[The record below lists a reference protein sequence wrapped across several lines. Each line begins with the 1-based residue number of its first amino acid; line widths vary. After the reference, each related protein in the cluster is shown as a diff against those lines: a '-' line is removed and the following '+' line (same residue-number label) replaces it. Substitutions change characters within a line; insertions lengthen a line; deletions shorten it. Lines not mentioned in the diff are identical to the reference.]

1 MNTIWPIIGAVF
13 LLLLSLLGIQTKR
26 VTKANDKVK
35 EKDIELKTERIKVKV
50 GQNAS
55 EIKDELISKKKENS
69 KEKQEVL
76 DKVDKLEGG
85 ELSEEVKVAAAAQS
99 ARAAARASKL
109 SERSNGK

>member
-1 MNTIWPIIGAVF
+1 MINYIIGVIGVAV
-13 LLLLSLLGIQTKR
+13 LGYIAWLKSR
-26 VTKANDKVK
+26 VTKVTK
-35 EKDIELKTERIKVKV
+35 EKDKAIVERDSNIIKVKV
-50 GQNAS
+50 EQGAS

-69 KEKQEVL
+69 KEKQEEL
-76 DKVDKLEGG
+76 GKVDKIEGG